1 MSDKFVTVMTFH
13 QSFEAQLAKNLLQDE
28 GINSM
33 LSGELTADMLP
44 LGQAGGS
51 DQIVLQVHE
60 DDAQRAAGLLA
71 VVAAAKLDDN
81 WEEEAEASVWLC
93 SICGEPISNRLSVCY
108 SCQTPREGIRTDM
121 SRERTAIQVD
131 SATLPTGEEV
141 QKRDEIAR
149 TPAPTPASPPLTLA
163 IPPEKNREEVLPA
176 AAGDK
181 LALRAFLTSW
191 LGAFALLPSSLGLLT
206 LFFLPLAW
214 YCLLRAVLSYDKLSP
229 RGARHLFGALLV
241 NGFFVLIVLVLCARK
256 LL

>member
-13 QSFEAQLAKNLLQDE
+13 QSFEAQLAKNLLGDE

-51 DQIVLQVHE
+51 DQIVLRVHE
-60 DDAQRAAGLLA
+60 DDAQRAAGILA
-71 VVAAAKLDDN
+71 AVAAAKLDDD
-81 WEEEAEASVWLC
+81 WEEQAESGVWLC

-108 SCQTPREGIRTDM
+108 ACQTPREGIRADTP
-121 SRERTAIQVD
+121 RERTAIQLD
-131 SATLPTGEEV
+131 PATLPTGEEV
-141 QKRDEIAR
+141 LKRDEISR
-149 TPAPTPASPPLTLA
+149 TPAPTSPLLTLA
-163 IPPEKNREEVLPA
+163 TLLEEKHEEVLPA
-176 AAGDK
+176 TAGDK

-191 LGAFALLPSSLGLLT
+191 LGVFALLPSSLGLLT
-206 LFFLPLAW
+206 LFFLPFAW
-214 YCLLRAVLSYDKLSP
+214 YCLLRAVLSYDELSP

-241 NGFFVLIVLVLCARK
+241 NGFFVLIVLALCARR